1 MGLFGSIVGG
11 LTSIIGG
18 NSQKKAADKAAKAQV
33 ESAKL
38 AIGEQRRQFDI
49 TQDNFAPYLGA
60 GTSALGQIG
69 ALLGISMPGTT
80 DWEAY
85 VRGNPDALANWNN
98 IRGTQSDTFGGDI
111 GAFGKYHYDKD
122 GARRD
127 LSPYTSGGSGG
138 IEAQQAAIDALQ
150 GSPLYTSLIRNG
162 ENALLQNASATGGLR
177 GGNTQ
182 GALANFRAD
191 TLAQVI
197 QQQLANLGGIAN
209 MGQGAAGSIGTF
221 GANAATNIGNS
232 MTQQGQALAGAA
244 LAKGGINAGI
254 AKSIGGTA
262 NDIFG
267 AIFPNGVSAGGIKF

>member
-1 MGLFGSIVGG
+1 MGLFGSIIGAA
-11 LTSIIGG
+11 TSIIGG
-18 NSQKKAADKAAKAQV
+18 NAQKKAANKAAQAQV
-33 ESAKL
+33 QAADK

-69 ALLGISMPGTT
+69 NLLGISTPGTT

-85 VRGNPDALANWNN
+85 VRANPDALANWNA
-98 IRGTQSDTFGGDI
+98 IRGTKSDTFGGDI

-127 LSPYTSGGSGG
+127 ISAYTSGGSGG
-138 IEAQQAAIDALQ
+138 VEAQQGAIDALMQ
-150 GSPLYTSLIRNG
+150 SPLYSSLIRNG
-162 ENALLQNASATGGLR
+162 ENALLQNASATGALR
-177 GGNTQ
+177 GGDMK

-209 MGQGAAGSIGTF
+209 MGQGAAGSLGTF

-244 LAKGGINAGI
+244 LAKGGITAGQWK
-254 AKSIGGTA
+254 AAGDGLESVLSS
-262 NDIFG
+262 IFG
-267 AIFPNGVSAGGIKF
+267 GGGIKL